1 MRSDSWR
8 LTEGLI
14 FVHFAV
20 FILSWANRDGLIN
33 LVLVPGRV
41 ASHPWTLVTYQF
53 VHGPS
58 MFWFFIS
65 MLVLWIMAKPLE
77 ESWGSP
83 RFVVFW
89 LVATFGASLTAAGLK
104 LSLVGDTGV
113 GTSILL
119 TFATLFPE
127 VEFRLFFIIPVKV
140 KYLAVVAVAWL
151 AFSSLQMGLLL
162 GVANIAGM
170 CSGYLFFLA
179 TRRLPT
185 RRKIT
190 FELKK
195 RKASVEVKAENM
207 VAENRNQAWNPRVR
221 EAAARVGA
229 SRMAEQRNRAW
240 DPKVREAVKRAS
252 ANGTIAAEDEALLS
266 ELDASVDPSIT
277 ICAPSEFG
285 YIEDDTC
292 RTCPG
297 FAECSA
303 RAIRIAAEGEGD

>member
-20 FILSWANRDGLIN
+20 FILSWANREGLAG
-33 LVLVPGRV
+33 LVLLPGQVVSR
-41 ASHPWTLVTYQF
+41 PWTLVTYQF
-53 VHGPS
+53 VHGS
-58 MFWFFIS
+58 SVFWFFIS

-83 RFVVFW
+83 RFLVFW

-104 LSLVGDTGV
+104 LPLFGDTGV

-119 TFATLFPE
+119 TFATLYPE

-151 AFSSLQMGLLL
+151 AFSSLQLGLLA
-162 GVANIAGM
+162 GVANIVGM

-179 TRRLPT
+179 TRKMPT
-185 RRKIT
+185 RRKLV
-190 FELKK
+190 FEYKK
-195 RKASVEVKAENM
+195 RKATVEVKAE
-207 VAENRNQAWNPRVR
+207 
-221 EAAARVGA
+221 AAQ
-229 SRMAEQRNRAW
+229 AEQRNQGWNA
-240 DPKVREAVKRAS
+240 KIREAVARS
-252 ANGTIAAEDEALLS
+252 AERGAIAAGDEALLA
-266 ELDASVDPSIT
+266 ELDAANDPSIT
-277 ICAPSEFG
+277 VCAPSEFG
-285 YIEDDTC
+285 FVEDDTC

-297 FAECSA
+297 FAECGA
-303 RAIRIAAEGEGD
+303 RAIRMAAEGDAD